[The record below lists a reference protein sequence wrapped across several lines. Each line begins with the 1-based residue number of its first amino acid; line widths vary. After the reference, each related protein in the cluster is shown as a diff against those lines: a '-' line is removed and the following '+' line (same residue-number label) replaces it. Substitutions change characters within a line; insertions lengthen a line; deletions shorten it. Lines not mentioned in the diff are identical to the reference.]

1 LVLQALHGPPQI
13 PSLPYF
19 ITNVSRIWPF
29 LLRRQFP
36 AFTLAPG
43 SAYLEPRFEISTVM
57 IALILSNTSSPGGF
71 IVWCAIGFVA
81 GIYLF
86 FRGFYLLQ
94 RRHLILNTPFS
105 KIRSAAMGMVE
116 VNGLAVGPYTMVAPV
131 TGRACY
137 YYRTV
142 AWEWKREGKNNQWV
156 KVAGECMHLP
166 FFLDDNTGRV
176 LVDPRGA
183 ELDLHRD
190 FQEEFNASFFS
201 RNETPASVDSF
212 LARHGVA
219 TCNRIKIE
227 ECCIKP
233 KNALF
238 ILGTLGDNPGI
249 EVKADVV
256 PDPDALNQ
264 LSQRFSLSSAL
275 PIPRFSLSV
284 GRSLSF
290 SSGASSYSGDSS
302 NSFDSDLNA
311 FAARTLASQ
320 PIAANPQGTRLSP
333 AAGSSKLADPA
344 QQQKVAEALRRA
356 GITNPVAWSA
366 AGLGGTA
373 VRMSPDPTFSGSKF
387 PVPKVAEPPSARA
400 NPSAAAANPS
410 NTGAAMPVPG
420 QPDGFDP
427 HPPVVLMKGQN
438 NKTFLISW
446 RGQQEVARSLG
457 WQCTLMIWGGP
468 ALALLSLYGLLTLYG
483 LLSIFN

>member
-1 LVLQALHGPPQI
+1 ML
-13 PSLPYF
+13 SL
-19 ITNVSRIWPF
+19 T
-29 LLRRQFP
+29 LP
-36 AFTLAPG
+36 AAP
-43 SAYLEPRFEISTVM
+43 
-57 IALILSNTSSPGGF
+57 NPGGF
-71 IVWCAIGFVA
+71 IVWCAIGFAA

-94 RRHLILNTPFS
+94 RRHLILDTAFS

-116 VNGLAVGPYTMVAPV
+116 VSGLAVGPYTMVAPI
-131 TGRACY
+131 TGRPCY

-190 FQEEFNASFFS
+190 FQEEFNTSFFS
-201 RNETPASVDSF
+201 RNETPAGVDSF

-219 TCNRIKIE
+219 TCNKIKVE

-249 EVKADVV
+249 EVKGDAV

-264 LSQRFSLSSAL
+264 VSARRFSLSSAL
-275 PIPRFSLSV
+275 PVPRFSLS
-284 GRSLSF
+284 GGSSLSF
-290 SSGASSYSGDSS
+290 SSGASFYRSSSS
-302 NSFDSDLNA
+302 NSFDNDLNT
-311 FAARTLASQ
+311 FAARTPASQ
-320 PIAANPQGTRLSP
+320 SSAALPQGMGLSP
-333 AAGSSKLADPA
+333 GAESPELVDPA
-344 QQQKVAEALRRA
+344 QQQKVADALRRA
-356 GITNPVAWSA
+356 GIMNPVAWSA
-366 AGLGGTA
+366 AGVGDAA
-373 VRMSPDPTFSGSKF
+373 VRMAPDPAFVS
-387 PVPKVAEPPSARA
+387 PKLATQSSARA
-400 NPSAAAANPS
+400 NPS
-410 NTGAAMPVPG
+410 NTGVANSNPG
-420 QPDGFDP
+420 QADSFDP
-427 HPPVVLMKGQN
+427 RPPVVLMKGQN

-468 ALALLSLYGLLTLYG
+468 ALTLLSLYGM
-483 LLSIFN
+483 LSIFNWL

>member
-1 LVLQALHGPPQI
+1 MLSLTLSAPP
-13 PSLPYF
+13 
-19 ITNVSRIWPF
+19 
-29 LLRRQFP
+29 
-36 AFTLAPG
+36 
-43 SAYLEPRFEISTVM
+43 
-57 IALILSNTSSPGGF
+57 SPGGF
-71 IVWCAIGFVA
+71 VVWCAIGFA
-81 GIYLF
+81 GGIYLF

-94 RRHLILNTPFS
+94 RRHLILDTPFS

-116 VNGLAVGPYTMVAPV
+116 VSGLAVGPYTMVAPV

-176 LVDPRGA
+176 LVDPCGA

-190 FQEEFNASFFS
+190 FQEEFNTSFFS

-238 ILGTLGDNPGI
+238 ILGTLGDNPGL
-249 EVKADVV
+249 EVKADAV
-256 PDPDALNQ
+256 PDAEALNQ
-264 LSQRFSLSSAL
+264 VSAQRFSLSSAL
-275 PIPRFSLSV
+275 PVPRFSLSV
-284 GRSLSF
+284 GSSLSF
-290 SSGASSYSGDSS
+290 SSGASSYRGSSS
-302 NSFDSDLNA
+302 NSFDNDLNT
-311 FAARTLASQ
+311 FAARTLAST
-320 PIAANPQGTRLSP
+320 PIARPQGTRLSP
-333 AAGSSKLADPA
+333 GAGSPGLADPA
-344 QQQKVAEALRRA
+344 QQQKVADALRRA
-356 GITNPVAWSA
+356 GISNPVAWSA
-366 AGLGGTA
+366 AGVGGTA
-373 VRMSPDPTFSGSKF
+373 VRMSPDPTFAGSKI
-387 PVPKVAEPPSARA
+387 AAPPPARA
-400 NPSAAAANPS
+400 NFSAAAANPS

-427 HPPVVLMKGQN
+427 HPPVVLMKGEN

-446 RGQQEVARSLG
+446 RCQQDVARSLG
-457 WQCTLMIWGGP
+457 WQCALMIWGGP
-468 ALALLSLYGLLTLYG
+468 ALALLSLYGLLSALNW
-483 LLSIFN
+483 L

>member
-1 LVLQALHGPPQI
+1 ML
-13 PSLPYF
+13 S
-19 ITNVSRIWPF
+19 
-29 LLRRQFP
+29 
-36 AFTLAPG
+36 
-43 SAYLEPRFEISTVM
+43 
-57 IALILSNTSSPGGF
+57 LILSGAPKAGGF
-71 IVWCAIGFVA
+71 VVYCILGFA
-81 GIYLF
+81 GGIYLF

-94 RRHLILNTPFS
+94 RRHLILDTPFS

-116 VNGLAVGPYTMVAPV
+116 VSGLAVGPYTMMAPV

-142 AWEWKREGKNNQWV
+142 AWEWKRQGKNDQWV

-190 FQEEFNASFFS
+190 FQEEFNTSFFS
-201 RNETPASVDSF
+201 RNETPTSVDSF

-219 TCNRIKIE
+219 TSNKIKIE

-249 EVKADVV
+249 QVKADAV

-264 LSQRFSLSSAL
+264 VSAQRFSLSSAL
-275 PIPRFSLSV
+275 PIPRLSV
-284 GRSLSF
+284 GGSLSF
-290 SSGASSYSGDSS
+290 SSGASFSGAGYS
-302 NSFDSDLNA
+302 NSFDNDLNT
-311 FAARTLASQ
+311 FAAHTLASQ
-320 PIAANPQGTRLSP
+320 PIARNQPGTRLSP
-333 AAGSSKLADPA
+333 GAAPPGVADSA
-344 QQQKVAEALRRA
+344 QQQKVADALRRA
-356 GITNPVAWSA
+356 GISNPVAWSA

-373 VRMSPDPTFSGSKF
+373 VKMSPDPTFTA
-387 PVPKVAEPPSARA
+387 PKLV
-400 NPSAAAANPS
+400 AAARTNLSAVSANPS
-410 NTGAAMPVPG
+410 NTGIANPIPG
-420 QPDGFDP
+420 QADAFDP

-446 RGQQEVARSLG
+446 RGQREVARSLG

-468 ALALLSLYGLLTLYG
+468 ALALLSLYGLLN
-483 LLSIFN
+483 IFNWL